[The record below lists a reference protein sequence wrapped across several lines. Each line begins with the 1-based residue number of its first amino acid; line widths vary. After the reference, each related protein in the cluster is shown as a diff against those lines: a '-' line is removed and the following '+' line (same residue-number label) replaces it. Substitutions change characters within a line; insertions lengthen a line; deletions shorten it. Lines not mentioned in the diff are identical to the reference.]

1 MQSEYLSTEPH
12 TSFSERTS
20 RESFGRVQIRDKDT
34 PLPQRSTMRRLSG
47 HLHSQGDR

>member
-1 MQSEYLSTEPH
+1 MSSEYLSTQPD
-12 TSFSERTS
+12 TSFSGRKS
-20 RESFGRVQIRDKDT
+20 CESFGRVQIRDKDT